1 MHNKHKN
8 FFSKKVFPY
17 SPPTYELKK
26 KYDNIFQIEKPLN
39 DRIIKNIFDKF
50 FSFLFL
56 IILSP
61 FFLIIFLSYS
71 IESLFSKD
79 FGSYIYFY
87 YAVSK
92 GKKFKKYKF
101 RTFKSNLIDQNF
113 KKNNDW
119 RAYIIDQKLENL
131 TYTGK
136 FIKKFYLDEL
146 PQLFNILTGD
156 MSFVGP
162 RPLSEIHYKK
172 DIEQGNKVRLLVKGG
187 LIGLGHLN
195 KGTNNMGL
203 PEYELIYVQNYIELK
218 PLDLLIFDL
227 KIISKGVIL
236 SSKGGNH

>member
-1 MHNKHKN
+1 MNYN
-8 FFSKKVFPY
+8 YFDKKVFPY
-17 SPPTYELKK
+17 HPPSYEIKLKYK
-26 KYDNIFQIEKPLN
+26 KIFKLEKPLKN
-39 DRIIKNIFDKF
+39 KFIKIIFDKF
-50 FSFLFL
+50 FSFSFL
-56 IILSP
+56 IILLP
-61 FFLIIFLSYS
+61 LFLIIFLCNFF
-71 IESLFSKD
+71 ESLFNKD
-79 FGSYIYFY
+79 FGPYVYFY

-101 RTFKSNLIDQNF
+101 RTFKSNLIDKNF

-119 RAYIIDQKLENL
+119 RAYIIDQKPENL

-146 PQLFNILTGD
+146 PQLFNILIGD

-227 KIISKGVIL
+227 KIILKGVIL